1 MKPSATLTTKD
12 NRRKITEAAGPRRKT
27 VPVRRAPVP
36 VAVWLTDPVVDCWT
50 LGAAH
55 LRRLERE
62 LPRARIIPCADAAA
76 FRQAL
81 PKARAAIVWVF
92 RPDWLPLAP
101 HLEWIATPAAGRDY
115 FQVARPGLD
124 LTYGRF
130 HGRIMGQTVAAMVL
144 AENRGILA
152 SCRAMQAGEAW
163 PRGIL
168 SPVMRTLEETHA
180 VILGF
185 GSIGA
190 WIARYLKPFGVRIT
204 GVRRHPRA
212 EARPAWFDVGDRV
225 AGIGRLDALLPTADH
240 LILALPAT
248 PETDGLLDAA
258 RLARLPPTAAV
269 YNVGRGNAID
279 ETALACALR
288 ARRLRAAY
296 LDVFRREPLAPHSPL
311 RRAPNVL
318 LMPHASAID
327 PRYLDRF
334 LDEYIPQFH
343 ARYGRG

>member
-1 MKPSATLTTKD
+1 MKSSNQPATKLA
-12 NRRKITEAAGPRRKT
+12 RRAGPA
-27 VPVRRAPVP
+27 APIP

-50 LGAAH
+50 LQPAH
-55 LRRLERE
+55 LRRLRRE
-62 LPRARIIPCADAAA
+62 LPGARIIPCADADA
-76 FRQAL
+76 FRRAL
-81 PKARAAIVWVF
+81 PGARAAVVWVF
-92 RPDWLPLAP
+92 RPAWLDLAP

-115 FQVARPGLD
+115 FHVARPGLD

-144 AENRGILA
+144 AENRGVLA
-152 SCRAMQAGEAW
+152 SCRAMQAGQAW

-168 SPVMRTLEETHA
+168 SPVMRTLEGTHA

-185 GSIGA
+185 GGIGT

-212 EARPAWFDVGDRV
+212 QARPAWFEAGDRV
-225 AGIGRLDALLPTADH
+225 AGLGRLEALLPTADH

-248 PETDGLLDAA
+248 PETDNLLDAR
-258 RLARLPPTAAV
+258 RLALLPPTAAL

-279 ETALACALR
+279 ETALARALR
-288 ARRLRAAY
+288 AGRLRAAC
-296 LDVFRREPLAPHSPL
+296 LDVFRREPLPPSSPL

-334 LDEYIPQFH
+334 LDEYIPQFQ
-343 ARYGRG
+343 ARYGGG